1 MLISSEIASDWRTIG
16 EHPQLIECT
25 GICVSEPGAWIETKG
40 YRRYLD
46 IVKKKMSGHFS
57 LNSARVRVLGWHFF
71 GIFLLFFKGGLWSK
85 SFIENI

>member
-46 IVKKKMSGHFS
+46 IVKKKNVWAF
-57 LNSARVRVLGWHFF
+57 
-71 GIFLLFFKGGLWSK
+71 FFKFSQGTCPWMA
-85 SFIENI
+85 FA